1 MVTASGPDGTV
12 RIENLS
18 YAYSGDRLAL
28 DGVGLAV
35 QSGATLALVG
45 SNGSGK
51 STLLS
56 LLATRLKPQVGNATV
71 MTVAGAD
78 VASDPAAVRSRIAV
92 VFQRPSL
99 DVKLTARE
107 NLKYEAMLHGLR
119 GSLREQRI
127 VEALE
132 SSGLAGRA
140 GDRVE
145 SFSGGMRRRLE
156 IAKAMMH
163 RPAVMLLDEP
173 DTGLDVRA
181 LDEVW
186 EQLETQRATHGTT
199 LVIATHRMELA
210 ERCDAV
216 AVLHTGRKVADGSP
230 DALRALLPGGVLR
243 VEAEV
248 SALEPI
254 TSAVAGMRDAWSEA
268 SRPRIVRGEVVAYAD
283 DPASLA
289 AELQRAFGDR
299 LHRVAYGRSTM
310 HDVFLAL
317 TGEDP
322 AG

>member
-1 MVTASGPDGTV
+1 MSEPDGTV

-18 YAYSGDRLAL
+18 YAYAGDRLAL
-28 DGVGLAV
+28 DAV
-35 QSGATLALVG
+35 DFHVPSGAALALLG
-45 SNGSGK
+45 PNGSGK
-51 STLLS
+51 STLFS
-56 LLATRLKPQVGNATV
+56 LLATRLKPQVGGATA

-78 VASDPAAVRSRIAV
+78 VASDSAAVRARIAV
-92 VFQRPSL
+92 VFQRPSV
-99 DVKLTARE
+99 DIKLTARE

-119 GSLREQRI
+119 GSLREERI
-127 VEALE
+127 VEALA

-199 LVIATHRMELA
+199 LLIATHRMELA

-216 AVLHTGRKVADGSP
+216 AVLHAGRKVGDGSP
-230 DALRALLPGGVLR
+230 DELRALLPGGVLR

-254 TSAVAGMRDAWSEA
+254 ASAVAGMRDTWSDA
-268 SRPRIVRGEVVAYAD
+268 SRPRVARGEVVAYAD
-283 DPASLA
+283 DPAFLA
-289 AELQRAFGDR
+289 VELQREFGDR

-322 AG
+322 AR